1 MICPNCKK
9 ENTENTKWCCYCGSL
24 LELSPMEFELDETF
38 EAPEQESV
46 QPAPSRDKLK
56 QGEDKPKR
64 KTPDQPPEKKRRRR
78 KKSHTLL
85 YVLLSLLTLFAA
97 FIACMVFIP
106 PFQQFIQ
113 GILPIKSVN
122 RNDFGSIV
130 SSGKDSD
137 GKVITFLR
145 SDPSHIVTNDPTG
158 YSYVDNEIILSF
170 EQDVDAETIN
180 HAVSTYGGT
189 IVGVNNY
196 LNTYQV
202 QFDKSYSYD
211 ELTRISEQLKS
222 LLPAAEAMPNYY
234 LSIGLDGNTPDDK
247 EWVNEWGNIPAGKN
261 WGAETIRAPEMWEYC
276 ATMDRNTV
284 NVGVIDNQF
293 YTDHEDLNFQEAFLN
308 DFTPNIQSPNHGT
321 HVAGTIAAKFNNSL
335 GIAGIAGIDQYA
347 NLYGVSTC
355 GVSNNP
361 AEYVESGATIC
372 AWEAG
377 LSYLIGAKHCRVINI
392 SQHVYYEDDSRE
404 EYYLSAKHLEKHL
417 NKLIDKGYDFLI
429 VKSSGNLRR
438 EVSVKNM
445 FSFIDDPTVLS
456 HVIIVGAAELGDCG
470 DGNPYHV
477 WADSNYG
484 KEVDLIAPGA
494 GIYSTVCN
502 VIEIGTSGTFNFVLP
517 FFPNSYS
524 NKNGTSMAAPHVTG
538 AAAAIWSVYPE
549 ITGPEMKQILCNTA
563 HGSYGYA
570 KDISSRYPMLDAY
583 AAIQKAGEIVRSS
596 ESRHEPFEQPS
607 EEQMVIETTLPKAW
621 SEVYENFVLNQNV
634 TYNDSG
640 SMLMDENSFT
650 VNGVQFFKGKY
661 SEPKFS
667 LYDMDGNGVPELI
680 IYNGASALAAGAVH
694 VFACENGQVI
704 YLGKIGFRGCE
715 LYCCEGSSLQGL
727 FCTDGNNGV
736 FRTEYY
742 ELQNGGIVSQEL
754 DASSIDNDI
763 RGYLSFY
770 TIDEIRAM
778 GWDAFINAAQSRTI
792 KQSEEAV
799 PVSVQRTE
807 IPMDSN
813 AQYTANIFLSNFSE
827 QSAFERNGFD
837 VSSPNYDELI
847 QFVYLYCKINRR
859 SELNIETT
867 PDGSFYTITL
877 DTVNNVLNRHFGITL
892 SQEQASQI
900 GSYRNGSFYFIA
912 ADGEAYNKLTVVN
925 KMESL
930 GNDTYELSFDIYTL
944 NLDVYYSNNGAVD
957 SGYYYTTADGAR
969 ADYNLIWKASGTALV
984 KPYDHDGIHT
994 MQLIRYSVS

>member
-64 KTPDQPPEKKRRRR
+64 KTPDKPPEKKRRRR

-189 IVGVNNY
+189 IVGVNDY
-196 LNTYQV
+196 LNTYQI
-202 QFDKSYSYD
+202 QFDQAYSYD
-211 ELTRISEQLKS
+211 ELTRISEELKYNIPVIDVM
-222 LLPAAEAMPNYY
+222 LNYY
-234 LSIGLDGNTPDDK
+234 FELEPNGNTPYDTEQKDK
-247 EWVNEWGNIPAGKN
+247 WLNLHIGNN
-261 WGAETIRAPEMWEYC
+261 WNLKAIHAPEMWK
-276 ATMDRNTV
+276 DFFSKSNTPV
-284 NVGVIDNQF
+284 NVGVLDNQF
-293 YTDHEDLNFQEAFLN
+293 YTEHEWLNFKEVYLN
-308 DFTPNIQSPNHGT
+308 DFDGGIKGANHGT
-321 HVAGTIAAKFNNSL
+321 HVSGTISAIANDEK
-335 GIAGIAGIDQYA
+335 GVAGIAPNVNMFGASIKGIGKRNYNRD
-347 NLYGVSTC
+347 
-355 GVSNNP
+355 
-361 AEYVESGATIC
+361 AEGITVCEYD
-372 AWEAG
+372 AG
-377 LSYLIGAKHCRVINI
+377 ISYLIGHKNCKVVNMSYGGNFDNPIPMATHMQKMLRLLLT
-392 SQHVYYEDDSRE
+392 E
-404 EYYLSAKHLEKHL
+404 
-417 NKLIDKGYDFLI
+417 GYDYLI
-429 VKSSGNLRR
+429 VKAAGNNRTNYQQYDFFALF
-438 EVSVKNM
+438 N
-445 FSFIDDPTVLS
+445 DPIVLD
-456 HVIIVGAAELGDCG
+456 HIITVGAAELGENG
-470 DGNPYHV
+470 QFYI
-477 WADSNYG
+477 WEDSNYG
-484 KEVDLIAPGA
+484 DAIDLIAPGKD
-494 GIYSTVCN
+494 IYSTTKGN
-502 VIEIGTSGTFNFVLP
+502 SYNYMSGTSA
-517 FFPNSYS
+517 
-524 NKNGTSMAAPHVTG
+524 AAPHVTG
-538 AAAAIWSVYPE
+538 TAAAIWSIYPDL
-549 ITGPEMKQILCNTA
+549 TANEMKSIIVSSASGEYRYRDAILSTNT
-563 HGSYGYA
+563 GDSTVYYA
-570 KDISSRYPMLDAY
+570 NPKMGEEVNYIYPMLDAY
-583 AAIQKAGEIVRSS
+583 AAIQKAGDIVRLS
-596 ESRHEPFEQPS
+596 ESGQEHFEQETEGQP
-607 EEQMVIETTLPKAW
+607 VIETTLPEAW